1 VEQGRLRGII
11 TIRAGAEL
19 VELSMQLDFCCL
31 REFIHLRLEEGGV
44 KDKKGAILR
53 LLRVNLAGIP
63 SWAMGAVVQGYMAV
77 VVLMIGVVQ
86 VEAHMFTQ
94 MEVMKIKALK
104 MVCFHLAE

>member
-1 VEQGRLRGII
+1 
-11 TIRAGAEL
+11 
-19 VELSMQLDFCCL
+19 
-31 REFIHLRLEEGGV
+31 
-44 KDKKGAILR
+44 
-53 LLRVNLAGIP
+53 
-63 SWAMGAVVQGYMAV
+63 MGAVVQGYMAV